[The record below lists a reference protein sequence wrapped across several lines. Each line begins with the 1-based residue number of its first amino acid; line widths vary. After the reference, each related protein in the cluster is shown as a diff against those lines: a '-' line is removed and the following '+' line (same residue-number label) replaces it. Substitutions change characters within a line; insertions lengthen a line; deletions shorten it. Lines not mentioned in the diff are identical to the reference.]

1 MKDGLTPTKIIIP
14 VAIVLLVA
22 VIIVVLVNSKPTP
35 GTRPQSDGPKISVE
49 TLPVHKSDIAPEV
62 LSYGLVE
69 PRTQTRLVSQV
80 GGRVE
85 RISESFTDGSFFQKG
100 DLLLQIEPT
109 DYEIELSIAK
119 ATLAEAEQAL
129 AEEVARSEQA
139 RVDWD
144 QLGGNVAA
152 RPLVLREPYMR
163 AAEARVASSQA
174 LLKQAEV
181 NLERT
186 SIRAPYDGRVLS
198 TSVDVGQVIANN
210 TELGE
215 IYATDAVEIRLPV
228 KNQDLALL
236 SLPEAYRTQAQ
247 STEPLPKVSIRSELA
262 QNEVWQG
269 NIVRTAGKIDS
280 SSRQLYVVARIEDP
294 FGERSVGRFPLKIG
308 QYVTAIIEGVTQEG
322 VISIP
327 NQSIYQGAY
336 VYLYRDGAVF
346 RTPVDIGWQNGD
358 FAIIT
363 QGVEDGDQVVTSPL
377 GQVVSGTLVSVS
389 SGHSPAA
396 LGGESDLS
404 MSKTKAGD
412 SDRVPTAEPAGAA
425 P

>member
-174 LLKQAEV
+174 LLKQAQV